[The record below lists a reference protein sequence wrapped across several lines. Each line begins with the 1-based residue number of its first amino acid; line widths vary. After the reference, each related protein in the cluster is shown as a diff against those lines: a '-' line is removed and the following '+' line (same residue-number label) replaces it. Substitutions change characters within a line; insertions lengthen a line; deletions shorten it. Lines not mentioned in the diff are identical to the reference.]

1 MKLTPEQLKSIEKLA
16 NLTSGSDLSLYQTIT
31 DSESSI
37 KDKIDTGIS
46 DIDKKIDDLLNK
58 VASIEIPEQKD
69 HTEHMNKMMDMIE
82 KPMDI
87 TVTLNII

>member
-82 KPMDI
+82 KPVDI